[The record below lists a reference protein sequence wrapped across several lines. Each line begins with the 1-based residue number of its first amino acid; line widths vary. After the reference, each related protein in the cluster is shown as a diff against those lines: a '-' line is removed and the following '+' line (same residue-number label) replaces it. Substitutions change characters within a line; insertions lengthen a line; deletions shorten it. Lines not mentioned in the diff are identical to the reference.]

1 MKSNHT
7 EALRR
12 IRSSLFHA
20 ASIALKHQIDIHSE
34 FAKIMDN
41 SIPKEVS
48 QSLVET
54 RAEEIKTEPPLQ
66 SLTDSIKEK
75 LLPRERLVYETIH
88 ESSEPISID
97 EMLDKFKDN
106 KDTRCSRPTL
116 TSSVKILRVLGLIT
130 QTCVE
135 EKVKYARIDFHGTS
149 QPEKICR

>member
-1 MKSNHT
+1 MKSNQT

-20 ASIALKHQIDIHSE
+20 ASIALKYQIDIHSE

-54 RAEEIKTEPPLQ
+54 RIEEIKTEQPLQ
-66 SLTDSIKEK
+66 PILDSIKGN

-88 ESSEPISID
+88 ESNEPLSID
-97 EMLDKFKDN
+97 EMLDKFKN
-106 KDTRCSRPTL
+106 NEDTRCSRPTL
-116 TSSVKILRVLGLIT
+116 TSSIKILRVLGLIT

-135 EKVKYARIDFHGTS
+135 EKVKYARIDFHGTTE
-149 QPEKICR
+149 PEKVCR